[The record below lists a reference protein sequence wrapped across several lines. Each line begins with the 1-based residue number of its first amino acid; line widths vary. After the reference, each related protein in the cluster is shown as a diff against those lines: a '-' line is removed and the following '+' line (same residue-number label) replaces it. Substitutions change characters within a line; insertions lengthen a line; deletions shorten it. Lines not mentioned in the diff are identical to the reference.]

1 MIGPAR
7 HRGIRRSVR
16 LTFAAAVMLPLHAVL
31 GQDTTAGRSLQ
42 LLRERRRAP
51 ELPTWTDRRGRRIQA
66 ELLLIDDRGRYVF
79 RTTSGKE
86 LRVHYKT
93 LSAQDHIRAS
103 KQLLQAGADAYVRS
117 LIGKGT
123 LISAKRR
130 GVVVQGGTAVVG
142 YEFTFRTKAGLVRT
156 NPNGHLYF
164 YLDEAK
170 GWINSDVV
178 IDGLPRY

>member
-1 MIGPAR
+1 MQWAWALLRWTFPVNLELIEGSVAPDQHIRDNLLRKAEGGDATAQAAIGLAY
-7 HRGIRRSVR
+7 
-16 LTFAAAVMLPLHAVL
+16 VL
-31 GQDTTAGRSLQ
+31 G
-42 LLRERRRAP
+42 
-51 ELPTWTDRRGRRIQA
+51 
-66 ELLLIDDRGRYVF
+66 
-79 RTTSGKE
+79 
-86 LRVHYKT
+86 H
-93 LSAQDHIRAS
+93 HIRAS